1 MSILKKGI
9 LEKIETGGGGTGTGI
24 LGEVNTFSDLP
35 ASATTGDRYLVLS
48 YSISTPTK
56 LKGVYRWNGSSWDR
70 QNGARAFDVAYDNSG
85 STLTSVNLEASTNE
99 LDTKVNGK
107 EPTITSASTSDYYR
121 GDKTFHP
128 LNKTAVG
135 LANVDNTS
143 DLNKPISSV
152 TQTALNGKEPS
163 FTKNTAFNKNF
174 GTVSGTVAEG
184 NDSRF
189 TNHLNSFTQNSG
201 QHIATEEIRARD
213 VNGLKLYDD
222 DGNGILVQDGGN
234 VEISATNSQQVFAN
248 ISNTSSVT
256 NWGWAALYF
265 NSGGVSMQHYVGT
278 GDAVIRTNS
287 NHDLQ
292 LIADRWFSNHSK
304 IIIRQQGGGVD
315 INGDL
320 RVSGSVSKSSGSF
333 DIPHP
338 DPNKKDTHRLRHYF
352 VETPSAGGNIY
363 KYQIECK
370 EGENYIDLPDYFQF
384 LNKDSLVWVNP
395 FKHFGRA
402 WGKVIEN
409 KQVKIIAELTGIY
422 NILIFAD
429 RKDEIAMKEFN
440 KYGIE
445 YKIKK

>member
-1 MSILKKGI
+1 MSLFRRGI
-9 LEKIETGGGGTGTGI
+9 LHRVATSGGTGTGI

-35 ASATTGDRYLVLS
+35 VSATTGDRYLVLS
-48 YSISTPTK
+48 YSTSTPTK

-70 QNGARAFDVAYDNSG
+70 QNGARAFDVVYDNSG

-107 EPTITSASTSDYYR
+107 EPAITSASTSDYYR
-121 GDKTFHP
+121 GDKTFQP

-143 DLNKPISSV
+143 DLNKPISSA

-189 TNHLNSFTQNSG
+189 TNHLSSFTQNSG
-201 QHIATEEIRARD
+201 QYIATDQIRAKD

-222 DGNGILVQDGGN
+222 GGNGIHVQDGGN
-234 VEISATNSQQVFAN
+234 VQISAANTNHL
-248 ISNTSSVT
+248 VT
-256 NWGWAALYF
+256 NIYNPGSGYASLYF
-265 NSGGVSMQHYVGT
+265 GSAGVSMQYFVG
-278 GDAVIRTNS
+278 GGSAVLATNS

-292 LIADRWFSNHSK
+292 LIADRFASNYSK
-304 IIIRQQGGGVD
+304 ITIRSANGGVD
-315 INGDL
+315 IDGDL
-320 RVSGSVSKSSGSF
+320 RVNGSVSKSSGSF

-370 EGENYIDLPDYFQF
+370 EGENYINLPDYFKF

-402 WGKVIEN
+402 WGEVIED
-409 KQVKIIAELTGIY
+409 KKIKIVVEKKGVY
-422 NILIFAD
+422 NILVFGD
-429 RKDEIAMKEFN
+429 RKDETAMKDFN

-445 YKIKK
+445 YQPNK